1 MGAETWLVDPSWTN
15 FGEMLIKIHICH
27 SNAIENV
34 APNMSAISLHFISV
48 TS

>member
-1 MGAETWLVDPSWTN
+1 MGAETLLIDPSWTN

-34 APNMSAISLHFISV
+34 FLNMSAIPLYFITV